1 MRFKLLWT
9 LILIVLILVAAI
21 IVIMASCAGNSVDYE
36 NTFEVYGRV
45 VYCPPIF
52 LLMDSRAE
60 FYLFTRGQPIRD
72 AIITIEADTIALTDS
87 AAGFYSK
94 PLQIAIGDTLQYSI
108 NSSYGS
114 AEGGIIIPDTITMLY
129 PEENAMLVFGENIQ
143 ALWRSSYTADGYFIY
158 LENQNG
164 LVNEV
169 TELQS
174 DTSATISGENMSRLG
189 QDRIWVE
196 TVKGD
201 FFRLQAPNNRVLPR
215 GVVGTAANVHNVNIV
230 ILSKTALPEVN

>member
-9 LILIVLILVAAI
+9 IVLIVLILIAAI
-21 IVIMASCAGNSVDYE
+21 IVIMASCTGNSVDYE

-52 LLMDSRAE
+52 LLVDSRAE

-72 AIITIEADTIALTDS
+72 AVITIEADTIALTDS

-114 AEGGIIIPDTITMLY
+114 VEGSIVIPDTVTLLY

-143 ALWRSSYTADGYFIY
+143 AIWHSSYTADGYFIY

-174 DTSATISGENMSRLG
+174 DTSVTISGENMSRLG

-196 TVKGD
+196 SIKGD
-201 FFRLQAPNNRVLPR
+201 FIRLQAPNSRALPL
-215 GVVGTAANVHNVNIV
+215 GVVGAAANVHNVNIV
-230 ILSKTALPEVN
+230 ILSGAASPEEN